1 VTGELLALSA
11 IVAIALAFAFTNG
24 FHDAA
29 NAIATSIGTRA
40 LTPHIAV
47 VMAAA
52 MNLLGATLSTRRP
65 HPACHSPSPLVSM
78 SRPRQRPVSVIG
90 DQFAD

>member
-1 VTGELLALSA
+1 MTGELLALSA

-52 MNLLGATLSTRRP
+52 VNMLGATPVNQATAPLHATHRRRSCQ
-65 HPACHSPSPLVSM
+65 CHGHASG
-78 SRPRQRPVSVIG
+78 RCQ
-90 DQFAD
+90 

>member
-1 VTGELLALSA
+1 MTGELLALSA
-11 IVAIALAFAFTNG
+11 IVAIALVFAFTNG

-52 MNLLGATLSTRRP
+52 MNLLGATLSTGPP
-65 HPACHSPSPLVSM
+65 HPACH
-78 SRPRQRPVSVIG
+78 
-90 DQFAD
+90 